1 MEEIHFQPQKFCA
14 CVILDTKLHMRKIRA
29 QKWSIKMGKNKEIK
43 AVRVKMKESR
53 GYQIFKIVNIVIMSV
68 VVFITLYPFLYL
80 VAQSFSSEG
89 AIYAG
94 KVSFFPVNFTAKTYK
109 VILSKP
115 DFFLYY
121 KNTVVYSLL
130 GTLIS
135 LISSAMLAYPLSK
148 NRLVLNKFF
157 TPFVVF
163 TMFFTGGMIPNYI
176 LIAQALHMRNTMW
189 AIIIPGAISTFN
201 VLIMKS
207 FFASLPGE
215 LEEAASIDGMN
226 TYGIFLKIIIPLSKP
241 IMATMF
247 LFYIVGIWNSWFGP
261 FLYLDDKG
269 KWPVALYLRQI
280 IMGAMGTTEVGAAS
294 DEASQIAANVKAC
307 CMVLTALPIICVYP
321 FIQKYFVQG
330 MMIGSVKG

>member
-1 MEEIHFQPQKFCA
+1 MEKG
-14 CVILDTKLHMRKIRA
+14 KKIV
-29 QKWSIKMGKNKEIK
+29 QQKNKVK
-43 AVRVKMKESR
+43 DSMGFRVF
-53 GYQIFKIVNIVIMSV
+53 QVINTVIMIF
-68 VVFITLYPFLYL
+68 VVFVTLYPFVYL

-94 KVSFFPVNFTAKTYK
+94 KVSFFPVEFTARTYQ

-121 KNTVVYSLL
+121 KNTIVYSLL
-130 GTLIS
+130 GTIIS
-135 LISSAMLAYPLSK
+135 VAGSALLAYPLSK
-148 NRLVLNKFF
+148 ERLVLNKFF

-163 TMFFTGGMIPNYI
+163 TMFFAGGMIPNYI
-176 LIAQALHMRNTMW
+176 LIAQALHMRDTMW
-189 AIIIPGAISTFN
+189 ALIIPGAISTYN

-226 TYGIFLKIIIPLSKP
+226 TYGIFLKIILPLSKP

-247 LFYIVGIWNSWFGP
+247 LFYIVGIWNNWFGP
-261 FLYLDDKG
+261 FLYLDSKD

-280 IMGAMGTTEVGAAS
+280 IMGATGTAEIGAVS
-294 DEASQIAANVKAC
+294 DEASQISANVRSC
-307 CMVLTALPIICVYP
+307 CMVLTAAPIICVYP
-321 FIQKYFVQG
+321 FVQKYFVQG

>member
-1 MEEIHFQPQKFCA
+1 MEKG
-14 CVILDTKLHMRKIRA
+14 KKIV
-29 QKWSIKMGKNKEIK
+29 QQKNKVK
-43 AVRVKMKESR
+43 DSMGFRVF
-53 GYQIFKIVNIVIMSV
+53 QVINTVIMIF
-68 VVFITLYPFLYL
+68 VVFVTLYPFVYL

-94 KVSFFPVNFTAKTYK
+94 KVSFFPVEFTARTYQ

-121 KNTVVYSLL
+121 KNTIVYSLL
-130 GTLIS
+130 GTIIS
-135 LISSAMLAYPLSK
+135 VAGSALLAYPLSK
-148 NRLVLNKFF
+148 ERLVLNKFF

-163 TMFFTGGMIPNYI
+163 TMFFAGGMIPNYI
-176 LIAQALHMRNTMW
+176 LIAQALHMRDTMW
-189 AIIIPGAISTFN
+189 ALIIPGAISTYN

-226 TYGIFLKIIIPLSKP
+226 TYGIFLKIILPLSKP

-247 LFYIVGIWNSWFGP
+247 LFYIVGIWNNWFGP
-261 FLYLDDKG
+261 FLYLDSKD

-280 IMGAMGTTEVGAAS
+280 IMGATGTAEIGAVS
-294 DEASQIAANVKAC
+294 DEASQISANFRSC
-307 CMVLTALPIICVYP
+307 CMVLTAAPIICVYP
-321 FIQKYFVQG
+321 FVQKYFVQG

>member
-1 MEEIHFQPQKFCA
+1 MEKG
-14 CVILDTKLHMRKIRA
+14 KKIV
-29 QKWSIKMGKNKEIK
+29 QQKNKVK
-43 AVRVKMKESR
+43 DSMGFRVF
-53 GYQIFKIVNIVIMSV
+53 QVINTVIMIF
-68 VVFITLYPFLYL
+68 VVFVTLYPFVYL

-94 KVSFFPVNFTAKTYK
+94 KVSFFPVEFTARTYQ

-121 KNTVVYSLL
+121 KNTIVYSLL
-130 GTLIS
+130 GTIIS
-135 LISSAMLAYPLSK
+135 VAGSALLAYPLSK
-148 NRLVLNKFF
+148 ERLVLNKFF

-163 TMFFTGGMIPNYI
+163 TMFFAGGMIPNYI
-176 LIAQALHMRNTMW
+176 LIAQALHMRDTMW
-189 AIIIPGAISTFN
+189 ALIIPGAISTYN

-215 LEEAASIDGMN
+215 LEEAASIDGMT
-226 TYGIFLKIIIPLSKP
+226 TYGIFLKIILPLSKP

-247 LFYIVGIWNSWFGP
+247 LFYIVGIWNNWFGP
-261 FLYLDDKG
+261 FLYLDSKD

-280 IMGAMGTTEVGAAS
+280 IMGATGTAEIGAVS
-294 DEASQIAANVKAC
+294 DEASQISANVRSC
-307 CMVLTALPIICVYP
+307 CMVLTAAPIICVYP
-321 FIQKYFVQG
+321 FVQKYFVQG

>member
-1 MEEIHFQPQKFCA
+1 MGNNKR
-14 CVILDTKLHMRKIRA
+14 MRIDAK
-29 QKWSIKMGKNKEIK
+29 G
-43 AVRVKMKESR
+43 VKESR
-53 GYQIFKIVNIVIMSV
+53 GYRIFKVVNTVIMIFV
-68 VVFITLYPFLYL
+68 VSITLYPFLYL

-94 KVSFFPVNFTAKTYK
+94 KVSLFPVDFTTRTYE
-109 VILSKP
+109 VILGKK

-121 KNTVVYSLL
+121 KNTIVYSLL

-135 LISSAMLAYPLSK
+135 VAGSAMLAYPLSK
-148 NRLVLNKFF
+148 NRLILNKFF

-163 TMFFTGGMIPNYI
+163 TMFFSGGMIPNYV
-176 LIAQALHMRNTMW
+176 LIAQALHMRDTMW

-207 FFASLPGE
+207 FFSSLPGE

-269 KWPVALYLRQI
+269 KWPVALFLRQI
-280 IMGAMGTTEVGAAS
+280 IMGATGTTEIGATS
-294 DEASQIAANVKAC
+294 DEASQIAANVRSC
-307 CMVLTALPIICVYP
+307 CMVLTAAPIICVYP

>member
-1 MEEIHFQPQKFCA
+1 MTKKTEIRGNG
-14 CVILDTKLHMRKIRA
+14 VKI
-29 QKWSIKMGKNKEIK
+29 
-43 AVRVKMKESR
+43 KESG
-53 GYQIFKIVNIVIMSV
+53 GYKIFKVFNTLIMLF
-68 VVFITLYPFLYL
+68 VVFVTLYPFIYL

-94 KVSFFPVNFTAKTYK
+94 KVSFFPVEFTAKTYQ

-121 KNTVVYSLL
+121 RNTIVYSLL

-135 LISSAMLAYPLSK
+135 VAGSAMLAYPLSK
-148 NRLVLNKFF
+148 ERLVLNKFF

-163 TMFFTGGMIPNYI
+163 TMFFAGGMIPNYI
-176 LIAQALHMRNTMW
+176 LIAQALHMRDTMW
-189 AIIIPGAISTFN
+189 ALIMPGAISTYN

-226 TYGIFLKIIIPLSKP
+226 AYGTFLKIILPLSKP

-247 LFYIVGIWNSWFGP
+247 LFYIVGIWNNWFGP
-261 FLYLDDKG
+261 FLYLDTKG

-280 IMGAMGTTEVGAAS
+280 IMGATGTAEIGAVS
-294 DEASQIAANVKAC
+294 DEASQISANVRSC
-307 CMVLTALPIICVYP
+307 CMVLTAAPIICVYP
-321 FIQKYFVQG
+321 FVQKYFVQG

>member
-1 MEEIHFQPQKFCA
+1 MA
-14 CVILDTKLHMRKIRA
+14 
-29 QKWSIKMGKNKEIK
+29 GKNADLAMSGPK
-43 AVRVKMKESR
+43 VKEST
-53 GYQIFKIVNIVIMSV
+53 GYKIFVVINTIIMIAIV
-68 VVFITLYPFLYL
+68 FFTLYPFVYL
-80 VAQSFSSEG
+80 VAQSFSSER

-94 KVSFFPVNFTAKTYK
+94 EVSFFPVEFTTQTYN

-121 KNTVVYSLL
+121 KNTIVYSVV

-135 LISSAMLAYPLSK
+135 LFGSAILAYPLSK

-163 TMFFTGGMIPNYI
+163 TMFFAGGMIPNYV
-176 LIAQALHMRNTMW
+176 LIAQALHMRDTMW
-189 AIIIPGAISTFN
+189 AITIPGAISTYN

-207 FFASLPGE
+207 FFAGLPNE

-226 TYGIFLKIIIPLSKP
+226 AYGIFVKIIIPLSKP
-241 IMATMF
+241 ILASMF
-247 LFYIVGIWNSWFGP
+247 LFYIVGIWNNWFGP
-261 FLYLDDKG
+261 FLYLDTKD

-280 IMGAMGTTEVGAAS
+280 IMGATGTQEIGAGS
-294 DEASQIAANVKAC
+294 DEASQIAANVRSC
-307 CMVLTALPIICVYP
+307 CMVLTAAPIICVYP
-321 FIQKYFVQG
+321 FVQKYFVQG

>member
-1 MEEIHFQPQKFCA
+1 MEKG
-14 CVILDTKLHMRKIRA
+14 KKIV
-29 QKWSIKMGKNKEIK
+29 QQKNKVK
-43 AVRVKMKESR
+43 DSMGFRVF
-53 GYQIFKIVNIVIMSV
+53 QVINTVIMIF
-68 VVFITLYPFLYL
+68 VVFVTLYPFVYL

-94 KVSFFPVNFTAKTYK
+94 KVSFFPVEFTARTYQ

-121 KNTVVYSLL
+121 KNTIVYSLL
-130 GTLIS
+130 GTIIS
-135 LISSAMLAYPLSK
+135 VAGSALLAYPLSK
-148 NRLVLNKFF
+148 ERLVLNKFF

-163 TMFFTGGMIPNYI
+163 TMFFAGGMIPNYI
-176 LIAQALHMRNTMW
+176 LIAQALHMRDTMW
-189 AIIIPGAISTFN
+189 ALIIPGAISTYN

-207 FFASLPGE
+207 FFPSLPGE

-226 TYGIFLKIIIPLSKP
+226 TYGIFLKIILPLSKP

-247 LFYIVGIWNSWFGP
+247 LFYIVGIWNNWFGP
-261 FLYLDDKG
+261 FLYLDSKD

-280 IMGAMGTTEVGAAS
+280 IMGATGTAEIGAVS
-294 DEASQIAANVKAC
+294 DEASQISANVRSC
-307 CMVLTALPIICVYP
+307 CMVLTAAPIICVYP
-321 FIQKYFVQG
+321 FVQKYFVQG

>member
-1 MEEIHFQPQKFCA
+1 MEKG
-14 CVILDTKLHMRKIRA
+14 KKIV
-29 QKWSIKMGKNKEIK
+29 QQKNKVK
-43 AVRVKMKESR
+43 DSMGFRVF
-53 GYQIFKIVNIVIMSV
+53 QVINTVIMIF
-68 VVFITLYPFLYL
+68 VVFVTLYPFVYL

-94 KVSFFPVNFTAKTYK
+94 KVSFFPVEFTARTYQ

-121 KNTVVYSLL
+121 KNTIVYSLL
-130 GTLIS
+130 GTIIS
-135 LISSAMLAYPLSK
+135 VAGSALLAYPLSK
-148 NRLVLNKFF
+148 ERLVLNKFF

-163 TMFFTGGMIPNYI
+163 TMFFAGGMIPIYM
-176 LIAQALHMRNTMW
+176 LIAQALHMRDTMW
-189 AIIIPGAISTFN
+189 ALIIPGAISTYN

-226 TYGIFLKIIIPLSKP
+226 TYGIFLKIILPLSKP

-247 LFYIVGIWNSWFGP
+247 LFYIVGIWNNWFGP
-261 FLYLDDKG
+261 FLYLDSKD

-280 IMGAMGTTEVGAAS
+280 IMGATGTAEIGAVS
-294 DEASQIAANVKAC
+294 DEASQISANVRSC
-307 CMVLTALPIICVYP
+307 CMVLTAAPIICVYP
-321 FIQKYFVQG
+321 FVQKYFVQG

>member
-1 MEEIHFQPQKFCA
+1 MEKG
-14 CVILDTKLHMRKIRA
+14 KKIV
-29 QKWSIKMGKNKEIK
+29 QQKNKVK
-43 AVRVKMKESR
+43 DSMGFRVF
-53 GYQIFKIVNIVIMSV
+53 QVINTVIMIF
-68 VVFITLYPFLYL
+68 VVFVTLYPFVYL

-94 KVSFFPVNFTAKTYK
+94 KVSFFPVEFTARTYQ
-109 VILSKP
+109 VILSKL

-121 KNTVVYSLL
+121 KNTIVYSLL
-130 GTLIS
+130 GTIIS
-135 LISSAMLAYPLSK
+135 VAGSALLAYPLSK
-148 NRLVLNKFF
+148 ERLVLNKFF

-163 TMFFTGGMIPNYI
+163 TMFFAGGMIPNYI
-176 LIAQALHMRNTMW
+176 LIAQALHMRDTMW
-189 AIIIPGAISTFN
+189 ALIIPGAISTYN

-226 TYGIFLKIIIPLSKP
+226 TYGIFLKIILPLSKP

-247 LFYIVGIWNSWFGP
+247 LFYIVGIWNNWFGP
-261 FLYLDDKG
+261 FLYLDSKD

-280 IMGAMGTTEVGAAS
+280 IMGATGTAEIGAVS
-294 DEASQIAANVKAC
+294 DEASQISANVRSC
-307 CMVLTALPIICVYP
+307 CMVLTAAPIICVYP
-321 FIQKYFVQG
+321 FVQKYFVQG

>member
-1 MEEIHFQPQKFCA
+1 MEKG
-14 CVILDTKLHMRKIRA
+14 KKIV
-29 QKWSIKMGKNKEIK
+29 QQKNKVK
-43 AVRVKMKESR
+43 DSMGFRVF
-53 GYQIFKIVNIVIMSV
+53 QVINTVIMIF
-68 VVFITLYPFLYL
+68 VVFVTLYPFVYL

-94 KVSFFPVNFTAKTYK
+94 KVSFFPVEFTARTYQ

-121 KNTVVYSLL
+121 KNTIVYSLL
-130 GTLIS
+130 GTIIS
-135 LISSAMLAYPLSK
+135 VAGSALLAYPLSK
-148 NRLVLNKFF
+148 ERLVLNKFF

-163 TMFFTGGMIPNYI
+163 TMFFAGGMIPNYI
-176 LIAQALHMRNTMW
+176 LIAQALHMRDTMW
-189 AIIIPGAISTFN
+189 ALIIPGAISTYN

-215 LEEAASIDGMN
+215 LEEAASIDGMT
-226 TYGIFLKIIIPLSKP
+226 TYGIFLKIILPLSKP

-247 LFYIVGIWNSWFGP
+247 LFYIVGIWNNWFGP
-261 FLYLDDKG
+261 FLYLDSKD

-280 IMGAMGTTEVGAAS
+280 IMGATGTAEIGAVS
-294 DEASQIAANVKAC
+294 DEASQISANVRSC
-307 CMVLTALPIICVYP
+307 CMVLTAAPSICVYP
-321 FIQKYFVQG
+321 FVQKYFVQG

>member
-1 MEEIHFQPQKFCA
+1 MEKG
-14 CVILDTKLHMRKIRA
+14 KKIV
-29 QKWSIKMGKNKEIK
+29 QQKNKVK
-43 AVRVKMKESR
+43 DSMGFRVF
-53 GYQIFKIVNIVIMSV
+53 QVINTVIMIF
-68 VVFITLYPFLYL
+68 VVFVTLYPFVYL

-94 KVSFFPVNFTAKTYK
+94 KVSFFPVEFTARTYQ

-121 KNTVVYSLL
+121 KNTIVYSLL
-130 GTLIS
+130 GTIIS
-135 LISSAMLAYPLSK
+135 VAGSALLAYPLSK
-148 NRLVLNKFF
+148 ERLVLNKFF

-163 TMFFTGGMIPNYI
+163 TMFFAGGVIPNYI
-176 LIAQALHMRNTMW
+176 LIAQALHMRDTMW
-189 AIIIPGAISTFN
+189 ALIIPGAISTYN

-226 TYGIFLKIIIPLSKP
+226 TYGIFLKIILPLSKP

-247 LFYIVGIWNSWFGP
+247 LFYIVGIWNNWFGP
-261 FLYLDDKG
+261 FLYLDSKD

-280 IMGAMGTTEVGAAS
+280 IMGATGTAEIGAVS
-294 DEASQIAANVKAC
+294 DEASQISANVRSC
-307 CMVLTALPIICVYP
+307 CMVLTAAPIICVYP
-321 FIQKYFVQG
+321 FVQKYFVQG

>member
-1 MEEIHFQPQKFCA
+1 MA
-14 CVILDTKLHMRKIRA
+14 
-29 QKWSIKMGKNKEIK
+29 GKNADMAMSGPK
-43 AVRVKMKESR
+43 VKEST
-53 GYQIFKIVNIVIMSV
+53 GYKVFVVINTIFMIAIV
-68 VVFITLYPFLYL
+68 FFTLYPFVYL
-80 VAQSFSSEG
+80 VAQSFSSER

-94 KVSFFPVNFTAKTYK
+94 EVSFFPVEFTTQTYN

-121 KNTVVYSLL
+121 KNTIVYSIV

-135 LISSAMLAYPLSK
+135 LFGSAILAYPLSK

-163 TMFFTGGMIPNYI
+163 TMFFAGGMIPNYV
-176 LIAQALHMRNTMW
+176 LIAQALHMRDTMW
-189 AIIIPGAISTFN
+189 AIIIPGAISTYN

-207 FFASLPGE
+207 FFAGLPNE

-226 TYGIFLKIIIPLSKP
+226 AYGIFVKIIIPLSKP
-241 IMATMF
+241 ILASMF
-247 LFYIVGIWNSWFGP
+247 LFYIVGIWNNWFGP
-261 FLYLDDKG
+261 FLYLDTKD

-280 IMGAMGTTEVGAAS
+280 IMGATGTQEIGAAS
-294 DEASQIAANVKAC
+294 DEASQIAANVRSC
-307 CMVLTALPIICVYP
+307 CMVLTAAPIICVYP
-321 FIQKYFVQG
+321 FVQKYFVQG

>member
-1 MEEIHFQPQKFCA
+1 
-14 CVILDTKLHMRKIRA
+14 
-29 QKWSIKMGKNKEIK
+29 MGNNRNVQTAAI
-43 AVRVKMKESR
+43 KMKESR
-53 GYQIFKIVNIVIMSV
+53 GYRIFKVVNTIIMVLIVI
-68 VVFITLYPFLYL
+68 ITLYPFIYL

-94 KVSFFPVNFTAKTYK
+94 KVSLFPVDFNTKTYE
-109 VILSKP
+109 VILEKQ

-121 KNTVVYSLL
+121 KNTIIYSFL

-135 LISSAMLAYPLSK
+135 VAGSAMLAYPLSK
-148 NRLVLNKFF
+148 SRLVLNKFF

-163 TMFFTGGMIPNYI
+163 TMFFAGGMIPNYI
-176 LIAQALHMRNTMW
+176 LIAQALHMRDTMW

-207 FFASLPGE
+207 FFAGLPGE

-226 TYGIFLKIIIPLSKP
+226 TYGIFLKIILPLSKP

-269 KWPVALYLRQI
+269 KWPVALFLRQI
-280 IMGAMGTTEVGAAS
+280 IMGATGTAEIGAS
-294 DEASQIAANVKAC
+294 MDEASQIAANVRST
-307 CMVLTALPIICVYP
+307 CMVLTAAPIICIYP

>member
-1 MEEIHFQPQKFCA
+1 MEKG
-14 CVILDTKLHMRKIRA
+14 KKIV
-29 QKWSIKMGKNKEIK
+29 QQKNKVK
-43 AVRVKMKESR
+43 DSMGFRVF
-53 GYQIFKIVNIVIMSV
+53 QVINTVIMIF
-68 VVFITLYPFLYL
+68 VVFVTLYPFVYL

-94 KVSFFPVNFTAKTYK
+94 KVSFFPVEFTARTYQ

-115 DFFLYY
+115 NFFLYY
-121 KNTVVYSLL
+121 KNTIVYSLL
-130 GTLIS
+130 GTIIS
-135 LISSAMLAYPLSK
+135 VAGSALLAYPLSK
-148 NRLVLNKFF
+148 ERLVLNKFF

-163 TMFFTGGMIPNYI
+163 TMFFAGGMIPNYI
-176 LIAQALHMRNTMW
+176 LIAQALHMRDTMW
-189 AIIIPGAISTFN
+189 ALIIPGAISTYN

-226 TYGIFLKIIIPLSKP
+226 TYGIFLKIILPLSKP

-247 LFYIVGIWNSWFGP
+247 LFYIVGIWNNWFGP
-261 FLYLDDKG
+261 FLYLDSKD

-280 IMGAMGTTEVGAAS
+280 IMGATGTAEIGAVS
-294 DEASQIAANVKAC
+294 DEASQISANVRSC
-307 CMVLTALPIICVYP
+307 CMVLTAAPIICVYP
-321 FIQKYFVQG
+321 FVQKYFVQG

>member
-1 MEEIHFQPQKFCA
+1 MQKIFENKKTGIGKA
-14 CVILDTKLHMRKIRA
+14 SVSYRIFTVFNTLFMIL
-29 QKWSIKMGKNKEIK
+29 
-43 AVRVKMKESR
+43 
-53 GYQIFKIVNIVIMSV
+53 
-68 VVFITLYPFLYL
+68 VVFVTLYPFVYL
-80 VAQSFSSEG
+80 VAQSFSSEA

-94 KVSFFPVNFTAKTYK
+94 KVSFVPVEFTTKTYE

-121 KNTVVYSLL
+121 KNTIVYSVV

-135 LISSAMLAYPLSK
+135 VAGSAMLAYPLSK
-148 NRLVLNKFF
+148 DRLVLNKFF

-163 TMFFTGGMIPNYI
+163 TMFFAGGMIPNYI
-176 LIAQALHMRNTMW
+176 LVAQTLHMRDTMW
-189 AIIIPGAISTFN
+189 AVVLPGCISTFN

-207 FFASLPGE
+207 FFASLPKE
-215 LEEAASIDGMN
+215 LEEAASIDGMSA
-226 TYGIFLKIIIPLSKP
+226 YGTFLKIIIPLSKP

-261 FLYLDDKG
+261 FLYLDSKS

-280 IMGAMGTTEVGAAS
+280 IMGATGTTEIGAGAE
-294 DEASQIAANVKAC
+294 EASQISANVRSC
-307 CMVLTALPIICVYP
+307 CMVLTAAPIICVYP
-321 FIQKYFVQG
+321 FVQKYFVQG